1 MRRFL
6 AVAALTLPLL
16 AASACASDVVDG
28 VNEARSSAA
37 SIGSDIRGSA
47 ASVGS
52 GVRTSCRASKTQ
64 LATLDDLSGKL
75 ADNADLR
82 DQLAPQVR
90 STVDQLATRI
100 GDRTELQPVVA
111 AGRDLTKALGDAN
124 ETTVEVSARQ
134 AQVAVRS
141 AQAVCKVAG

>member
-1 MRRFL
+1 MRKLL
-6 AVAALTLPLL
+6 AAAALTVPLL
-16 AASACASDVVDG
+16 GVSACADDVAG
-28 VNEARSSAA
+28 GLSEARSSAA
-37 SIGSDIRGSA
+37 SVGNGIRSSA

-52 GVRTSCRASKTQ
+52 GVRTTCRASKTQ
-64 LATLDDLSGKL
+64 LATLDSLAGKL

-111 AGRDLTKALGDAN
+111 AGRDLTKSLGDAN

-134 AQVAVRS
+134 TQLAVRS
-141 AQAVCKVAG
+141 AQAVCKVSG